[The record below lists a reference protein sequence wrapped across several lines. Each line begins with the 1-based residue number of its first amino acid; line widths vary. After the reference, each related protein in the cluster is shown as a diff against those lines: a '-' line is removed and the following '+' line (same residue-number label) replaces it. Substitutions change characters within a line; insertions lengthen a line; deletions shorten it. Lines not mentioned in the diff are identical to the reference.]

1 MQIELA
7 GQTLELLP
15 EGAVWW
21 PEHRALLI
29 ADLHLG
35 KDQVFRRH
43 GMAVPA
49 SVLDGELERL
59 DQLLA
64 VRSPRELIVLGD
76 LVHAPP
82 VTGEDWP
89 EVIAAWRQRHQ
100 RLDIAV
106 VLGNHD
112 RSLADHL
119 DAWSISDLGQR
130 HERSGLT
137 LVHETRLDRPEPGLS
152 GHVHPVARLRS
163 GPDQVRLPVF
173 ARRGEHLIL
182 PAFGR
187 FTGGHDLGRNPDW
200 HCLGAAGHR
209 VVPLG

>member
-1 MQIELA
+1 MELVLA
-7 GQTLELLP
+7 EQRVELMP

-21 PEHRALLI
+21 PDAAALLV

-59 DQLLA
+59 DLLLA
-64 VRSPRELIVLGD
+64 QRPARRLIVLGD

-82 VTGEDWP
+82 EPGEAWP
-89 EVIAAWRQRHQ
+89 EVVGRWRREHPAI
-100 RLDIAV
+100 DISV

-112 RSLADHL
+112 RALSAWLAEWD
-119 DAWSISDLGQR
+119 IEDLGER
-130 HERSGLT
+130 HALSGLE
-137 LVHETRLDRPEPGLS
+137 LVHETDLDTPAPGLS
-152 GHVHPVARLRS
+152 GHLHPVARLRA
-163 GPDQVRLPVF
+163 GPDRVRLPVF
-173 ARRGEHLIL
+173 AHRAEHLIL

-187 FTGGHDLGRNPDW
+187 FTGGCDLGRDARW
-200 HCLGAAGHR
+200 RCLAAAGHR
-209 VVPLG
+209 VVPVG

>member
-1 MQIELA
+1 MRIDLA
-7 GQTLELLP
+7 GQRLELLP

-21 PEHRALLI
+21 PARDALLI

-64 VRSPRELIVLGD
+64 AHPARELIVLGD

-82 VTGEDWP
+82 EPGEDWP
-89 EVIAAWRQRHQ
+89 EAIRKWRDDHPG
-100 RLDIAV
+100 LAV
-106 VLGNHD
+106 GVVPGNHD
-112 RSLADHL
+112 RALTAHL
-119 DAWSISDLGQR
+119 RTWKMTNLGAR
-130 HERSGLT
+130 CECGGLT
-137 LVHETRLDRPEPGLS
+137 LVHATDLDRPQPGLS
-152 GHVHPVARLRS
+152 GHVHPVARLRA
-163 GPDQVRLPVF
+163 GPEHLRLPVF
-173 ARRGEHLIL
+173 ARRDEHLIL

-187 FTGGHDLGRNPDW
+187 FTGGHDLSGNPAW
-200 HCLGAAGHR
+200 QCLAAAGHR
-209 VVPLG
+209 VVALG

>member
-1 MQIELA
+1 MRIELA
-7 GQTLELLP
+7 GQILELLP

-21 PEHRALLI
+21 PGHDALLV

-64 VRSPRELIVLGD
+64 AHPARELIVLGD

-82 VTGEDWP
+82 EPGETWP
-89 EVIAAWRQRHQ
+89 DVVARWRRDHPG
-100 RLDIAV
+100 LAIGV
-106 VLGNHD
+106 VPGNHD
-112 RSLADHL
+112 RALAAQL
-119 DAWSISDLGQR
+119 AAWDMIDLGAR
-130 HERSGLT
+130 HERDGLT
-137 LVHETRLDRPEPGLS
+137 LVHETNPDRPEPGLS
-152 GHVHPVARLRS
+152 GHVHPVARIRS
-163 GPDQVRLPVF
+163 GAERLRLPVF
-173 ARRGEHLIL
+173 ARRDQHLIM

-187 FTGGHDLGRNPDW
+187 FTGGYDLGDDRNW
-200 HCLGAAGHR
+200 QCLAAAGHR
-209 VVPLG
+209 VITLG

>member
-1 MQIELA
+1 MQIELND
-7 GQTLELLP
+7 QSLELMP

-21 PEHRALLI
+21 PDQETLLV
-29 ADLHLG
+29 ADVHLG

-64 VRSPRELIVLGD
+64 HRPARGLIVLGD

-82 VTGEDWP
+82 EPGEDWP
-89 EVIAAWRQRHQ
+89 GVVERWRRQHDAI
-100 RLDIAV
+100 DIGV

-112 RSLADHL
+112 RALGRWL
-119 DAWSISDLGQR
+119 EEWGMNDLGER
-130 HERSGLT
+130 HAIAGLD
-137 LVHETRLDRPEPGLS
+137 LVHETDLQSPEPGLS
-152 GHVHPVARLRS
+152 GHLHPVARLRA
-163 GPDQVRLPVF
+163 GPDRVRLPVF
-173 ARRGEHLIL
+173 ARRHDHLIL

-187 FTGGHDLGRNPDW
+187 FTGGFELGEDGRW
-200 HCLGAAGHR
+200 QCLAAAGHR
-209 VVPLG
+209 VVALS

>member
-1 MQIELA
+1 MRIELA
-7 GQTLELLP
+7 GQKLTLLP

-21 PEHRALLI
+21 PAQDALLV

-49 SVLDGELERL
+49 SVLEGELERL
-59 DQLLA
+59 DQLLSA
-64 VRSPRELIVLGD
+64 HPARELIVLGD

-82 VTGEDWP
+82 EPGERWP
-89 EVIAAWRQRHQ
+89 EVVAKWRRNHPG
-100 RLDIAV
+100 LSIGV

-112 RSLADHL
+112 RALVDQLA
-119 DAWSISDLGQR
+119 AWRIADLGHR
-130 HERSGLT
+130 CDRDGLA
-137 LVHETRLDRPEPGLS
+137 LVHETKLDRPEPGLS
-152 GHVHPVARLRS
+152 GHVHPVARIRAGSERL
-163 GPDQVRLPVF
+163 RLPVF

-187 FTGGHDLGRNPDW
+187 FTGGHDLGSDAAW
-200 HCLGAAGHR
+200 QCLAAAGHR
-209 VVPLG
+209 VVALS

>member
-1 MQIELA
+1 MEIQLA
-7 GQTLELLP
+7 GQNVHLMP

-21 PEHRALLI
+21 PEESTLLV

-43 GMAVPA
+43 GLAVPA

-59 DQLLA
+59 DQLLTRRPA
-64 VRSPRELIVLGD
+64 ERLIVLGD

-82 VTGEDWP
+82 EPGEDWP
-89 EVIAAWRQRHQ
+89 DVIARWRDQHAGV
-100 RLDIAV
+100 DVGV

-112 RSLADHL
+112 RALAHWL
-119 DAWSISDLGQR
+119 AEWRIEDLGAS
-130 HERSGLT
+130 HVVSHLELI
-137 LVHETRLDRPEPGLS
+137 HETDLGTPRPGLS
-152 GHVHPVARLRS
+152 GHLHPVARLRA

-173 ARRGEHLIL
+173 AHRHEHLIL

-187 FTGGHDLGRNPDW
+187 FTGGSDLGRDERW
-200 HCLGAAGHR
+200 RCLAAAGHR
-209 VVPLG
+209 VVPVS